1 MLLEAVGQGRYML
14 VDDRM
19 LDWIAARI
27 PQVGPDHDWHGRA
40 RGLGCVVDGKIVA
53 GMACMNFD
61 ARHAHVEIAF
71 ASDSPR
77 WASRRMI
84 ARFMA
89 WPLRQLGCRRV
100 SAVVAA
106 DNRRVIRLLEGM
118 GFRREG
124 VLRRAFGAEDA
135 LILGLLNDEVTPWLE
150 KELGALQNFACPWQA
165 TTALHGWPKS

>member
-1 MLLEAVGQGRYML
+1 
-14 VDDRM
+14 
-19 LDWIAARI
+19 
-27 PQVGPDHDWHGRA
+27 
-40 RGLGCVVDGKIVA
+40 LGCVVDGKIVA